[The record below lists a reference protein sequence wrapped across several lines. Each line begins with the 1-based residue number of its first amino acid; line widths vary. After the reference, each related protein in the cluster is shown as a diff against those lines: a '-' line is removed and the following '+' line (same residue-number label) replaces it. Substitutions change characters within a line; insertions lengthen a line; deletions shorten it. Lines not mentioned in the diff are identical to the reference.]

1 MNEFSTKESAAF
13 LTKSLNNK
21 RSKQAFDKFGKL
33 SLVQYYSLIIL
44 AIAHEKQTSDMWIF
58 IYFSK
63 INAFIYDTL
72 ILQHHMSSNCTLK
85 IFGKAIQQ
93 TGYAFMLAKGSP
105 WKELLSQSILKLK
118 HDDRTSALKEK
129 WFPDMC
135 TYNSSNNIVYEAVE
149 LNYFGG
155 LILVLGLFCLITF
168 GLLGLEHFCYRH
180 HRRLINPI
188 QDKVQVWRDSKMAG
202 RRNAL
207 IDPADLQKLQKSFR
221 KKFYVSENNDND
233 NSDDEDS
240 VISEGEE
247 ELIRMKMANQ
257 RRMSKI
263 RTVKSIQSDCPND
276 TISTISDG
284 TVTPGLTN
292 FTAFRQGSLRDSTD
306 SYRMV
311 MKRTRLF
318 TTHEVSENESDSQ
331 NSNDEYDGSVFDNR
345 IRSERS
351 NSPGSLS
358 ESLRSDK
365 SIYYIE
371 NKEADMKNMSRSCS
385 NLTIQS
391 EDEEV
396 KSANG
401 LTGNENIDDIGWN
414 LRSEPE
420 LYHQSL
426 SMVETPHTKDDEK
439 HKIHSLT
446 SSLSETDSAIYTGS
460 DTSSSDISA
469 TNISNEKQNYN
480 HCDSG
485 SIMGTPEPKDISKSQ
500 CLIYN
505 KHKWLKKVPSFEVDD
520 IKEGNTYFVQVKTVN
535 CENDSSNKKEN
546 RIACD
551 HENMK
556 NATILPSVE

>member
-1 MNEFSTKESAAF
+1 M
-13 LTKSLNNK
+13 
-21 RSKQAFDKFGKL
+21 
-33 SLVQYYSLIIL
+33 
-44 AIAHEKQTSDMWIF
+44 
-58 IYFSK
+58 
-63 INAFIYDTL
+63 

-93 TGYAFMLAKGSP
+93 SGYAFMLAKGSA
-105 WKELLSQSILKLK
+105 WKDLLSQSILKLK
-118 HDDRTSALKEK
+118 HDDRIAALKEK
-129 WFPDMC
+129 WFPDIC
-135 TYNSSNNIVYEAVE
+135 KYNSSNNIVYEAVE

-155 LILVLGLFCLITF
+155 LILVLGLFSLITF

-221 KKFYVSENNDND
+221 KKFYVSQNNNND

-247 ELIRMKMANQ
+247 ELIRMKIANQ

-263 RTVKSIQSDCPND
+263 RTVTSIQSDCSND

-284 TVTPGLTN
+284 KVPPGLTN

-306 SYRMV
+306 SHRLV
-311 MKRTRLF
+311 MKRSRLF

-331 NSNDEYDGSVFDNR
+331 HSNDEYDGSVYENHM
-345 IRSERS
+345 RSERS

-365 SIYYIE
+365 SICSAG
-371 NKEADMKNMSRSCS
+371 NKETCTKNLSRSCS
-385 NLTIQS
+385 KLTIQP
-391 EDEEV
+391 EDEEI
-396 KSANG
+396 KS
-401 LTGNENIDDIGWN
+401 TDSSKGNENVDDTGWT

-420 LYHQSL
+420 LYDQSL
-426 SMVETPHTKDDEK
+426 GMVEAPHTKDDEK
-439 HKIHSLT
+439 HKIRSLT

-469 TNISNEKQNYN
+469 TTISNEKRNYN
-480 HCDSG
+480 YCDLG
-485 SIMGTPEPKDISKSQ
+485 SITDTPEPKDISKSQ
-500 CLIYN
+500 CLIYD
-505 KHKWLKKVPSFEVDD
+505 KHKRLKKIPSFEVDD
-520 IKEGNTYFVQVKTVN
+520 MKERNTYFVQVKTVS
-535 CENDSSNKKEN
+535 CENDSSKKKEN
-546 RIACD
+546 VIACD
-551 HENMK
+551 HENIK
-556 NATILPSVE
+556 NAALLPSVE

>member
-1 MNEFSTKESAAF
+1 MLLDFYF
-13 LTKSLNNK
+13 
-21 RSKQAFDKFGKL
+21 
-33 SLVQYYSLIIL
+33 
-44 AIAHEKQTSDMWIF
+44 
-58 IYFSK
+58 FSK

-93 TGYAFMLAKGSP
+93 SGYAFMLAKGSL

-118 HDDRTSALKEK
+118 RDDQISALKEK
-129 WFPDMC
+129 WFPDIC
-135 TYNSSNNIVYEAVE
+135 KYNSSNNIVYEAVE

-155 LILVLGLFCLITF
+155 LILVLGLFSLITF

-207 IDPADLQKLQKSFR
+207 IDPADLQKLQKSFK
-221 KKFYVSENNDND
+221 KKFYVSQNNNND

-247 ELIRMKMANQ
+247 ELIRMKIANQ

-263 RTVKSIQSDCPND
+263 RTVKSIQSDCSND
-276 TISTISDG
+276 TMSTISDG
-284 TVTPGLTN
+284 AVPLGLTN
-292 FTAFRQGSLRDSTD
+292 FTASREGSLRDSTD
-306 SYRMV
+306 LHRLV
-311 MKRTRLF
+311 IKRSRLF

-331 NSNDEYDGSVFDNR
+331 HSNDEYDGSVYDNH

-351 NSPGSLS
+351 NSPGCLS
-358 ESLRSDK
+358 ESLSSDK
-365 SIYYIE
+365 GIFSTE
-371 NKEADMKNMSRSCS
+371 DKEAGTKTLSRSCS
-385 NLTIQS
+385 KLTIQS

-396 KSANG
+396 RSADSP
-401 LTGNENIDDIGWN
+401 TGNENINDTGWD

-420 LYHQSL
+420 LYDKNL
-426 SMVETPHTKDDEK
+426 SIVRTSPHTKDDEK
-439 HKIHSLT
+439 HKICSLT

-469 TNISNEKQNYN
+469 TNIANEKRNYN
-480 HCDSG
+480 YCDSG
-485 SIMGTPEPKDISKSQ
+485 SITDTPEPKDISQSE
-500 CLIYN
+500 CLFYD
-505 KHKWLKKVPSFEVDD
+505 KHKRLKKIPSFEVDD
-520 IKEGNTYFVQVKTVN
+520 IKEGNTYFVQMRNVN
-535 CENDSSNKKEN
+535 CENGSSSKKEN
-546 RIACD
+546 MISCD
-551 HENMK
+551 HENTK
-556 NATILPSVE
+556 NAALLQSVE